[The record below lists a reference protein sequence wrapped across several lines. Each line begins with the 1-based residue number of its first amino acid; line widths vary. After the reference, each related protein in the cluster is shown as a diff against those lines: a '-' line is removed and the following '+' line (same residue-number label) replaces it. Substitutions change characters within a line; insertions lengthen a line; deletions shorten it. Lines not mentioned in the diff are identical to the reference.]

1 MKSKIKKSYI
11 TKSKFIMKKHF
22 LIVLLSMVVCTASA
36 QQLSSG
42 DYTVSISN
50 LKTRSYT
57 RQSVVDKSV
66 VDNVE
71 EYKGNYTIKKRG
83 VIVKTQ
89 EFSTIQKNEKDLSLY
104 INIDDRSSYELFY
117 DFSTKKFEI
126 AYEEYK
132 AKKTKTTEDLILSG
146 ILIYAQWRDKEE

>member
-1 MKSKIKKSYI
+1 
-11 TKSKFIMKKHF
+11 MKKLITILVF
-22 LIVLLSMVVCTASA
+22 LLAGITLQA

-42 DYTVSISN
+42 DYKVSISN

-57 RQSVVDKSV
+57 QQSVLDKSA

-89 EFSTIQKNEKDLSLY
+89 EFSTIQKNEEDLSLY

-126 AYEEYK
+126 AYDEFK
-132 AKKTKTTEDLILSG
+132 AKKTKTAEDIILSG
-146 ILIYAQWRDKEE
+146 ILIFAQWQPEK